1 MFLIFNL
8 RYYFTYQLIFLY
20 YIKSRYPFN
29 SSQRIGDSLKTI
41 ENSLNP
47 GPGHYDVNSFKRR
60 AENGH
65 TNVFKSTTAQRLQII
80 RKSYGIFD

>member
-1 MFLIFNL
+1 M
-8 RYYFTYQLIFLY
+8 FLY
-20 YIKSRYPFN
+20 YILSRYPFN

-47 GPGHYDVNSFKRR
+47 GPGHYNVNSFKQR

-65 TNVFKSTTAQRLQII
+65 TNVFKSITAQRLPII
-80 RKSYGIFD
+80 RQGYGIFD